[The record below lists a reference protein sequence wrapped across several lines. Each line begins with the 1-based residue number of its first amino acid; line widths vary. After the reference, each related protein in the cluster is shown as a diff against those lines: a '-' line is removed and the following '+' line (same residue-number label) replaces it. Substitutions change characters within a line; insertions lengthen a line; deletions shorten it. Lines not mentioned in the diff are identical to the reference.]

1 MISINSLALS
11 SCIHHSELAVPAHQL
26 LTPLQR
32 AGLFVDS
39 NFGLE
44 SGAEGWQYLPAPEYL
59 VHTDQVRA

>member
-1 MISINSLALS
+1 
-11 SCIHHSELAVPAHQL
+11 VPAHEL

-44 SGAEGWQYLPAPEYL
+44 SGAQGWQYLPAPEYL